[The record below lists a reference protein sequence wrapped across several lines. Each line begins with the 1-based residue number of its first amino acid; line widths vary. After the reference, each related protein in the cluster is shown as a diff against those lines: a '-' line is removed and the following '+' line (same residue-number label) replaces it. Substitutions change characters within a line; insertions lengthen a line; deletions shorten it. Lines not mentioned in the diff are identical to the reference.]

1 MPAPKTWVYR
11 YTYHVKWS
19 AEDGQFVATCD
30 EFPSL
35 SWFDSRAWEA
45 LQGLE
50 DALTDV
56 LTDMIANGEPIP
68 LPADA

>member
-19 AEDGQFVATCD
+19 PEDGEFVATCD

-35 SWFDSRAWEA
+35 SWLAPRAWTA
-45 LQGLE
+45 LHGLE
-50 DALTDV
+50 VTLNDV
-56 LTDMIANGEPIP
+56 LADMIANDEPIP
-68 LPADA
+68 LPSGA